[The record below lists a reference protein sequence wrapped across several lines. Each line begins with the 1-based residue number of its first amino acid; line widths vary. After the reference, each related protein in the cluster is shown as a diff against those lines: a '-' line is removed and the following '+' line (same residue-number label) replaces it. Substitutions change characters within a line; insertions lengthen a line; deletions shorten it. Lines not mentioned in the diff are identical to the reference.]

1 MSIEPVL
8 RWAADQVGTSARI
21 VAVKGMRAGAGPWR
35 LGIDH
40 GGETV
45 EAVLRIGDPDIGSR
59 RRLATEAAALALAV
73 ELDGDTTGRPAL
85 LMTVLAGSSTIPTI
99 ASVVRLRASGAAAAA
114 LHAVATTPRPD
125 LPLRV
130 RPLGDVDFAAQRRV
144 SGSSPLLDAAE
155 QRLHVLPMPQR
166 MSVFVHGDLWQGNTL
181 WAGEA
186 CVGMVDWDAAGVGHP
201 GIDLGSLRCD
211 AAIMFG
217 LPAAAEILDGWR
229 QERPGRRRR
238 GVLGPGGRADHPDRH
253 GDLAAGGPRPR
264 PRRPR
269 RPDPEPAARRISAR
283 RARPPRP
290 PAVAVTLRRGAL
302 GRGLADRAALTA
314 KTTWRSLRL
323 KTTVMVA
330 GGTAPT
336 IARRASC

>member
-59 RRLATEAAALALAV
+59 RRLATEAAALALAEEHRLAAPRLLAV
-73 ELDGDTTGRPAL
+73 DLDGDTTGRPAL

-201 GIDLGSLRCD
+201 GIDLGSLRGD
-211 AAIMFG
+211 AAHFCAPRSTTSTASSRG
-217 LPAAAEILDGWR
+217 NAASWCSWSRVGGSGGFDGKDNLAVAQAEDHGY
-229 QERPGRRRR
+229 GRRRHS
-238 GVLGPGGRADHPDRH
+238 ADH
-253 GDLAAGGPRPR
+253 
-264 PRRPR
+264 
-269 RPDPEPAARRISAR
+269 
-283 RARPPRP
+283 
-290 PAVAVTLRRGAL
+290 
-302 GRGLADRAALTA
+302 
-314 KTTWRSLRL
+314 RS
-323 KTTVMVA
+323 
-330 GGTAPT
+330 
-336 IARRASC
+336 

>member
-8 RWAADQVGTSARI
+8 SWVADQVGTGAR
-21 VAVKGMRAGAGPWR
+21 VAAVKGLRAGAGPWR

-45 EAVLRIGDPDIGSR
+45 EAVLRIGDPDAGSR
-59 RRLATEAAALALAV
+59 QRLATEAAALALAEEHQLAAPRLLAV
-73 ELDGDTTGRPAL
+73 DLDGDTAGRPAL

-99 ASVVRLRASGAAAAA
+99 ASVARLRASGAAAAA
-114 LHAVATTPRPD
+114 LHAVATTPRPG

-130 RPLGDVDFAAQRRV
+130 QPLADVDFAAQRRA
-144 SGSSPLLDAAE
+144 SGSSPLLDVAE
-155 QRLHVLPMPQR
+155 QRLQHTPTPQG

-186 CVGMVDWDAAGVGHP
+186 CMGMVDWDAAGVGHP

-229 QERPGRRRR
+229 QASGQAADTVAYWDLVA
-238 GVLGPGGRADHPDRH
+238 VLTTPTDMATWLPVAHDHGRADLDTPT
-253 GDLAAGGPRPR
+253 LN
-264 PRRPR
+264 RRR
-269 RPDPEPAARRISAR
+269 DAF
-283 RARPPRP
+283 
-290 PAVAVTLRRGAL
+290 L
-302 GRGLADRAALTA
+302 RAALD
-314 KTTWRSLRL
+314 RL
-323 KTTVMVA
+323 D
-330 GGTAPT
+330 
-336 IARRASC
+336 RQ

>member
-59 RRLATEAAALALAV
+59 RRLATEAAALALAEEHRLAAPRLLAV
-73 ELDGDTTGRPAL
+73 DLDGDTTGRPAL

-217 LPAAAEILDGWR
+217 LPA
-229 QERPGRRRR
+229 
-238 GVLGPGGRADHPDRH
+238 
-253 GDLAAGGPRPR
+253 GGPRPR